1 MQRSNL
7 DRLTSEATFEATSEA
22 SEATSDAPKDGKDGG
37 NTNQETP
44 AERVLAPSHD
54 GDHDGAG
61 DDYDAPDVRGFHVQQ
76 PFAYD
81 RLVQSGGGFEQVK
94 VVLTESAAHGNP
106 HRPQC
111 RGSEGAG
118 RTAHQ
123 GEAGEPLRVRRLFS
137 SLGVCLC
144 SACWTCYCEM
154 QGDKEVMLAAINQSI
169 HALHFACPHPPQ
181 C

>member
-22 SEATSDAPKDGKDGG
+22 SEATSDAQKDGKDGG
-37 NTNQETP
+37 NSNQETP

-81 RLVQSGGGFEQVK
+81 RLVQSGGGFEQVE
-94 VVLTESAAHGNP
+94 VVLTDLLLTAT
-106 HRPQC
+106 RT
-111 RGSEGAG
+111 G
-118 RTAHQ
+118 RNAEAVRAL
-123 GEAGEPLRVRRLFS
+123 GERLTKAKRA
-137 SLGVCLC
+137 SL
-144 SACWTCYCEM
+144 
-154 QGDKEVMLAAINQSI
+154 
-169 HALHFACPHPPQ
+169 
-181 C
+181 